1 MSEAVRFAMS
11 KYNLNNSYKA
21 VVIGGSA
28 GSFQGMVKIL
38 SQLPKGFPLPIIMCL
53 HRLKHVRNGFVE
65 ALSIKSVVQVTEPFD
80 KENIKKGSVYL
91 APANYHMSVE
101 LGNYFAL
108 STEEMI
114 NNSRPAIDITLGSC
128 AFVFRDKLIGILLS
142 GANRDGAAGMKSIAD
157 KGGLTIVQEPS
168 ECMIDTMP
176 KAALSVTPID
186 HVLRVDQIVEFL
198 KELDKQY
205 R

>member
-1 MSEAVRFAMS
+1 MN

-80 KENIKKGSVYL
+80 KENIKKGGVYL

-101 LGNYFAL
+101 LGNHFAL
-108 STEEMI
+108 STEEML
-114 NNSRPAIDITLGSC
+114 NNSRPAIDITLSTSG
-128 AFVFRDKLIGILLS
+128 FVYRDKLVGILLS
-142 GANRDGAAGMKSIAD
+142 GANRDGALGMKNIAE
-157 KGGLTIVQEPS
+157 KGGLTIVQEPT

-176 KAALSVTPID
+176 KAALAITKID

>member
-1 MSEAVRFAMS
+1 
-11 KYNLNNSYKA
+11 
-21 VVIGGSA
+21 
-28 GSFQGMVKIL
+28 
-38 SQLPKGFPLPIIMCL
+38 KGFPLPIIMCL

-65 ALSIKSVVQVTEPFD
+65 ALSIKSVAQVTEPND
-80 KENIKKGSVYL
+80 KETIKKGSVYL

-101 LGNYFAL
+101 LGHHFAL

-114 NNSRPAIDITLGSC
+114 NNSRPAIDITLATC
-128 AFVFRDKLIGILLS
+128 AFVYKEKLIGILLS
-142 GANRDGAAGMKSIAD
+142 GANRDGAYGMKAIHE
-157 KGGLTIVQEPS
+157 KGGVTIVQEPS

-176 KAALSVTPID
+176 RAALAATKID
-186 HVLRVDQIVEFL
+186 HVMRIDQIVSFF

>member
-1 MSEAVRFAMS
+1 MD
-11 KYNLNNSYKA
+11 KINLNNSFKA

-65 ALSIKSVVQVTEPFD
+65 ALSIKSVVQVTEPYD

-91 APANYHMSVE
+91 APANYHMSIE
-101 LGNYFAL
+101 LGNHFAL

-114 NNSRPAIDITLGSC
+114 NNSRPAIDITLGTS
-128 AFVFRDKLIGILLS
+128 AFVYRDKLIGILLS
-142 GANRDGAAGMKSIAD
+142 GANRDGALGMKYIKD
-157 KGGLTIVQEPS
+157 RGGLTIVQEPT

-176 KAALSVTPID
+176 KAALAVTKID
-186 HVLRVDQIVEFL
+186 HVMKIDQIVEFL
-198 KELDKQY
+198 KDLDKQY

>member
-1 MSEAVRFAMS
+1 MN

-38 SQLPKGFPLPIIMCL
+38 AQLPKGFPLPIIMCL

-80 KENIKKGSVYL
+80 KENIKKGGVYL

-101 LGNYFAL
+101 LGNHFAL

-114 NNSRPAIDITLGSC
+114 NNSRPAIDITLATSG
-128 AFVFRDKLIGILLS
+128 FVYKDKLIGILLS
-142 GANRDGAAGMKSIAD
+142 GANRDGALGMKAIHE
-157 KGGLTIVQEPS
+157 KGGLTIVQEPT

-176 KAALSVTPID
+176 KAALAVTKID
-186 HVLRVDQIVEFL
+186 YVLKIDQIVEFF

-205 R
+205 K